1 MCVFR
6 LIALDNGFEYVVAEP
21 RQSRAG
27 YRSCGNS
34 SGSGIPAVFVAG
46 YIFGANGL
54 VAAQAVA
61 DLITFIIAVPIT
73 VPVLK
78 LLRKSE
84 NEVF

>member
-1 MCVFR
+1 MLLQNLGKVVR
-6 LIALDNGFEYVVAEP
+6 ATALAVT
-21 RQSRAG
+21 RQ
-27 YRSCGNS
+27 
-34 SGSGIPAVFVAG
+34 IPAVFVAG